1 VASIVESKGAVDE
14 YGRAWRL
21 APSGV
26 EHIERPSGSDRGS
39 IFNRAAG
46 QIVAYCGREIGELPD
61 SETAGRV
68 RPCVSCLR
76 AEFSDDE

>member
-1 VASIVESKGAVDE
+1 MASIVESTGAVDE
-14 YGRAWRL
+14 YGRAWRA

-26 EHIERPSGSDRGS
+26 EHIERPTGSEGGS
-39 IFNRAAG
+39 AWNRLAG
-46 QIVAYCGREIGELPD
+46 QIVAYCGRNIDELPD

-76 AEFSDDE
+76 AEFSDDD